1 MHSFQALRVDSQ
13 PIDQELRD
21 AGAVGPELAHLAGV
35 YCDSPRALVFRQPSS
50 EWRLFMVLLPLA
62 SRLSLMGNPVFR
74 QLARAWGLNL
84 RFIGVDRNGLV
95 YDFRSLLSDDMLAA
109 LIDWLTSEE
118 MSRYKSQGRL
128 PEKKDNAADDALDI
142 LFASLSRD
150 MLTIL
155 DKRRDD
161 WGRHLDTQHELEPG
175 TPASLFDR
183 ASRYPDFLAACHE
196 ALRNQLIDV
205 RFYGRLLRSID
216 LREQAFEQRAA
227 AQIDDCLD
235 PIVIAKLAKC
245 DAGKHIGCYNWLHIA
260 PDHAPL
266 RAHAL
271 SRLPFLGA
279 FFAESL
285 LPVDTWQPHEQGIED
300 LYTSIGD
307 IDELMERD
315 ALHDG
320 SNRMPRP
327 PAYDLKKVAARQETA
342 RNLHYTTQL
351 KKAVDS
357 GQDRQIIAAIAARF
371 AVSENTIRLLWHGRP
386 SALGNPPTW
395 HLAEIL
401 KRLDGLQK
409 REWPESGS
417 DWQTFIADAVPAE
430 AI

>member
-1 MHSFQALRVDSQ
+1 MHAFQILRVDSH

-21 AGAVGPELAHLAGV
+21 DACVGPELAHLASV

-62 SRLSLMGNPVFR
+62 SRLSLMGNPVFS
-74 QLARAWGLNL
+74 QLVRAWGLNI

-109 LIDWLTSEE
+109 LVQWLTREE
-118 MSRYKSQGRL
+118 TARYNPVQSTGE
-128 PEKKDNAADDALDI
+128 PDGNDALDI

-161 WGRHLDTQHELEPG
+161 WGRHLDTQHRLEPG
-175 TPASLFDR
+175 VDASLFDR
-183 ASRYPDFLAACHE
+183 ASRYPDFLAACHD
-196 ALRNQLIDV
+196 ALRNKLIDV

-235 PIVIAKLAKC
+235 PVVMARLGKC
-245 DAGKHIGCYNWLHIA
+245 GTGQHLGCYNWLSVT
-260 PDHAPL
+260 PRHAPL
-266 RAHAL
+266 RAHVL

-279 FFAESL
+279 FFAEAL

-300 LYTSIGD
+300 LYSSIGE

-315 ALHDG
+315 AMHG
-320 SNRMPRP
+320 ETGHRP
-327 PAYDLKKVAARQETA
+327 QAPAYDLKRVASRQETA
-342 RNLHYTTQL
+342 RNMQFTALL

-357 GQDRQIIAAIAARF
+357 GQDRQVIAAIAGRF
-371 AVSENTIRLLWHGRP
+371 DVSENTIRLLWHDRP
-386 SALGNPPTW
+386 EALGNPPTW
-395 HLAEIL
+395 HLAAIL
-401 KRLDGLQK
+401 QHLDQLE
-409 REWPESGS
+409 RRDWPASNEG
-417 DWQTFIADAVPAE
+417 WQNLVSEAVPAE